1 MQIIMSLTND
11 VLRYFKIG
19 TVKWEEWDSQN
30 KHQDSYNEHIHDKC
44 KMFDEI

>member
-30 KHQDSYNEHIHDKC
+30 KHQDSYNEHIF